1 MEDKEYVEVSVKIA
15 EKELPDLKKFV
26 EERCG
31 EIKVMENAVNGTN
44 GKSTCNEAT
53 EATEATNAQTQVVE
67 ITDEADQEAGAAKKN
82 TEDVILF
89 TEGNRFKSFEMAPHK
104 RVSQTFFAKRVV
116 NRSQGSFSD
125 YITKAPNELPK
136 THGRAIWV
144 TLNAFLND
152 PKQQAALID
161 EYKKVSKSRRKEIDE
176 SDKPPKKAVK
186 RYSDLELSTLDSVFK
201 SSNGL
206 PEKKRTRANGQ
217 VTKTRRA
224 TGERMV

>member
-1 MEDKEYVEVSVKIA
+1 M
-15 EKELPDLKKFV
+15 
-26 EERCG
+26 
-31 EIKVMENAVNGTN
+31 
-44 GKSTCNEAT
+44 
-53 EATEATNAQTQVVE
+53 E

-82 TEDVILF
+82 TEDVILLPREIASKVSRWLL
-89 TEGNRFKSFEMAPHK
+89 TKG
-104 RVSQTFFAKRVV
+104 VSQTFFAKRVV

-206 PEKKRTRANGQ
+206 PERSVLERTAKLLKLEERQVSVWFNNHRRKQKQGTYKPGQ
-217 VTKTRRA
+217 YTQNQGGSSDDSGA
-224 TGERMV
+224 TPQ